1 MPAHR
6 IFDKG
11 KSVWAIVMAYNMPHI
26 HLPVKCTIMDTSWD
40 PVNPKYVVK
49 IIKFYDTWT
58 FVSKHF
64 FDMTFSKS
72 LQERPRPMYLE
83 PADYKSMEELE
94 CMLSGANAERYYVVI
109 DSVMCFGSLGEM
121 KDRFNKLQLYI
132 ISKNLKQIR
141 ESTSRSIYSGPMKT
155 DSGREFKARMNKA
168 WRDTFDKSGIDAD
181 KYMDSL
187 D

>member
-1 MPAHR
+1 
-6 IFDKG
+6 
-11 KSVWAIVMAYNMPHI
+11 
-26 HLPVKCTIMDTSWD
+26 
-40 PVNPKYVVK
+40 VVK

-109 DSVMCFGSLGEM
+109 DSVMCFGSLTEM

>member
-26 HLPVKCTIMDTSWD
+26 HLPVKCIIMDTSWD

-49 IIKFYDTWT
+49 ITKFYDNWT
-58 FVSKHF
+58 FLSQYF
-64 FDMTFSKS
+64 FDMQFSKS
-72 LQERPRPMYLE
+72 LRERARPMYLE
-83 PADYKSMEELE
+83 ASDFHSIAGLE
-94 CMLSGANAERYYVVI
+94 AVLNGSNAERYYVQL
-109 DSVMCFGSLGEM
+109 DSVMCFGNLGEM
-121 KDRFNKLQLYI
+121 KDRFNKLQLYL

-141 ESTSRSIYSGPMKT
+141 ESTGRSIYSGPMKT
-155 DSGREFKARMNKA
+155 DSAREFKARMNKA

>member
-6 IFDKG
+6 IFDKS

-49 IIKFYDTWT
+49 ITKFYDNWT
-58 FVSKHF
+58 FLSQYF
-64 FDMTFSKS
+64 FDMQFSKS
-72 LQERPRPMYLE
+72 LRERARPMYLE
-83 PADYKSMEELE
+83 ASDFHSIAGLE
-94 CMLSGANAERYYVVI
+94 AVLNGSNAERYYVQL
-109 DSVMCFGSLGEM
+109 DSVMCFGNLGEM
-121 KDRFNKLQLYI
+121 KDRFNKLQLYL

-141 ESTSRSIYSGPMKT
+141 ESTGRSIYSGPMKT
-155 DSGREFKARMNKA
+155 DSAREFKARMNKA